1 MFFLE
6 NLKKY
11 INYIKYVLCSLVIA
25 VGVSGC
31 YSFKGSS
38 VPDYMKTISIP
49 TVIDASTFGVPEFKD
64 YMTNELISTFQKEGS
79 FKIRENQGDAIL
91 TVQISNIQEE
101 IQTLT
106 TGELEKQ
113 RKITVT
119 CQVEYYDNVNKKII
133 WQKSFS
139 NYNFYD
145 LAAGF
150 SARNETI
157 KQILKN
163 NANDILQSVIS
174 GW

>member
-1 MFFLE
+1 LFFLG
-6 NLKKY
+6 NLKKIIKIKKY
-11 INYIKYVLCSLVIA
+11 ILSSLIITVIL
-25 VGVSGC
+25 SGC

-38 VPDYMKTISIP
+38 VPDYLKTISIP
-49 TVIDASTFGVPEFKD
+49 TVVDATTFGVPEFKD
-64 YMTNELISTFQKEGS
+64 YMTGELISQFQKDGT
-79 FKIRENQGDAIL
+79 FKISQNQGDAIL
-91 TVQISNIQEE
+91 SVQISDIREE

-106 TGELEKQ
+106 QAELEKQ

-145 LAAGF
+145 LADGMV
-150 SARNETI
+150 ARNETI
-157 KQILKN
+157 KNILKN
-163 NANDILQSVIS
+163 NANDILLSVIS